1 MNNNNKRFI
10 DYPNNQNAVI
20 LFATIV
26 VSITLIALNQKNIN
40 RLKVITAV
48 SLTIFIGVL
57 FRMAVQDDI
66 EQ

>member
-1 MNNNNKRFI
+1 MNNNKRFI

-20 LFATIV
+20 LLATIV
-26 VSITLIALNQKNIN
+26 VSITLIALNQRNIY

-57 FRMAVQDDI
+57 FRMAIHDDS

>member
-26 VSITLIALNQKNIN
+26 VSITLIALNQRNIY